1 MHQKSRVVRQPPKS
15 GRTRTLK
22 TKNRDWLSC
31 GVEKALRPPS
41 ERQRYSVILV
51 GAELTIWQTAAAPSS
66 EMFILVGTAPL
77 VPIILGY
84 MAFVYWLFRGKVRE
98 GEGYH

>member
-1 MHQKSRVVRQPPKS
+1 M
-15 GRTRTLK
+15 
-22 TKNRDWLSC
+22 
-31 GVEKALRPPS
+31 
-41 ERQRYSVILV
+41 ILV

-66 EMFILVGTAPL
+66 QMFILIGTAPL

-98 GEGYH
+98 GEGYHSRLSTSRRSWFPACGMPASAGACGPLFARRDQTARPHSLEHSPTF